1 MRSTILLLLLGLP
14 ARAASVVPNFTTGV
28 INSETTSRTEITE
41 VIRSQEYSTSTS
53 YTVTGTN
60 INIPA
65 NPGIGA
71 NYTIVN
77 QGAPFQFSESVF
89 VPGLTTDTQMERTTI
104 IESTTLTTSVFTQ

>member
-1 MRSTILLLLLGLP
+1 MRSTILLLILGIP
-14 ARAASVVPNFTTGV
+14 VQAASVVPNFTTGV
-28 INSETTSRTEITE
+28 INSETTSRTEVREI
-41 VIRSQEYSTSTS
+41 IRSQEYSTSTS

-60 INIPA
+60 INIPT

-71 NYTIVN
+71 NYTIVD
-77 QGAPFQFSESVF
+77 QGAAFQFSESIF

>member
-14 ARAASVVPNFTTGV
+14 AQAASVVPNFTTGV

-60 INIPA
+60 INIPG
-65 NPGIGA
+65 NPGVGA
-71 NYTIVN
+71 NYTIMN
-77 QGAPFQFSESVF
+77 QGASFQFSESTF
-89 VPGLTTDTQMERTTI
+89 TPGLITDTQMERTTI
-104 IESTTLTTSVFTQ
+104 IDSVTLTTSVFTQ

>member
-14 ARAASVVPNFTTGV
+14 AQAASVIPNFTTGV

-53 YTVTGTN
+53 YTVTGHN
-60 INIPA
+60 INIPGT
-65 NPGIGA
+65 PGIGA
-71 NYTIVN
+71 NYTIMD
-77 QGAPFQFSESVF
+77 QGAAFQFSESIF
-89 VPGLTTDTQMERTTI
+89 VPGLTTNTEMERTTI